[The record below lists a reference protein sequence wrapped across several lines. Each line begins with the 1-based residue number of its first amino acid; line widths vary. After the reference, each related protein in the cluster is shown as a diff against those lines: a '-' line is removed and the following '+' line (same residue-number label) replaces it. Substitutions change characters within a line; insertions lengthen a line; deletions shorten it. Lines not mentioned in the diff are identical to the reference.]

1 MNNKANNGTTFIIIG
16 NGAAGFYAA
25 DAIRQKNSKA
35 YITMISEE
43 SYYSY
48 YRPSLSEYLANEI
61 PDKKLYLKNKNW
73 FEENSINLKLNTKVE
88 SILTK
93 ENKIVLSDGSCLNY
107 DKLILAN
114 GARNFIP
121 PTAGTDKNGVF
132 SLRTINDADKII
144 SYAKDCKKAVVI
156 GGGLLGLEAA
166 WELQNLG
173 LDVTVVEF
181 FQRLLPRQLD
191 EEGAEIFKNQI
202 SNCGINV
209 ILGDSLVEILGNDNV
224 TNIKLKSGT
233 ILDTDMV
240 LFSVGIRANKE
251 LAEKCGIKTDKS
263 VVVNE
268 KMETNI
274 PDIYA
279 CGDVA
284 ELNGRNYGIW
294 PAAVQMGKVAG
305 INASGDELIFK
316 DFVSSTIFSSMD
328 TNLFSSG
335 YFDDECDVLSYNN
348 EDNQIYKK
356 LFFKDNKLVGCILLR
371 DTSLSIKI
379 VKGIR
384 EGYSKEKIISLGLI

>member
-1 MNNKANNGTTFIIIG
+1 MNNKTDSTTFIIIG

-25 DAIRQKNSKA
+25 DAIRQKDSKA
-35 YITMISEE
+35 YITMISDEG
-43 SYYSY
+43 YYSY
-48 YRPSLSEYLANEI
+48 YRPSLSEYLSQEI

-73 FEENSINLKLNTKVE
+73 FEENKINLKLNIKVE
-88 SILTK
+88 NILAK
-93 ENKIVLSDGSCLNY
+93 ENKVVLSDDTFLKY

-114 GARNFIP
+114 GAHNFIP
-121 PTAGTDKNGVF
+121 PTLGADKKGVF
-132 SLRTINDADKII
+132 SLRTINDADEII
-144 SYAKDCKKAVVI
+144 SYSKTSKKAVVI

-181 FQRLLPRQLD
+181 FPRLLPRQLD
-191 EEGAEIFKNQI
+191 EEGAKIFKNQI

-209 ILGDSLVEILGNDNV
+209 ILGDSLIEILGSDKV
-224 TNIKLKSGT
+224 TNIKLKSGS

-240 LFSVGIRANKE
+240 LFSVGIRPNKE
-251 LAEKCGIKTDKS
+251 LAEKCGVKTDKFI
-263 VVVNE
+263 VVNE

-274 PDIYA
+274 PNIYA

-305 INASGDELIFK
+305 INASGGKLTFK
-316 DFVSSTIFSSMD
+316 DFVSSTVFSSMN

-335 YFDDECDVLSYNN
+335 YFDDECDILSHKN
-348 EDNQIYKK
+348 EDTQIYKK
-356 LFFKDNKLVGCILLR
+356 LFFKADKLVGCILLG
-371 DTSLSIKI
+371 DISLSIKI

-384 EGYSKEKIISLGLI
+384 EGYSKEKAISLGLI

>member
-1 MNNKANNGTTFIIIG
+1 MNDKSGNTTFIIIG

-25 DAIRQKNSKA
+25 DAIRQKNSRA
-35 YITMISEE
+35 SITMISDE

-73 FEENSINLKLNTKVE
+73 FEENNINLKLNIEVE

-93 ENKIVLSDGSCLNY
+93 ENKIVLSDGTSLKY

-121 PTAGTDKNGVF
+121 PTPGADKKGVF
-132 SLRTINDADKII
+132 SLRTINDADEII
-144 SYAKDCKKAVVI
+144 SYAKCSKKAVVI

-181 FQRLLPRQLD
+181 FPRLLPRQLD
-191 EEGAEIFKNQI
+191 REGAEIFKNQI
-202 SNCGINV
+202 SNCGVNV
-209 ILGDSLVEILGNDNV
+209 ILGDSLIEILGNDKV
-224 TNIKLKSGT
+224 INIKLKSGN

-251 LAEKCGIKTDKS
+251 LAERSGIKTDKS
-263 VVVNE
+263 IVVNE
-268 KMETNI
+268 KMETNM

-305 INASGDELIFK
+305 GNASGDELIFK
-316 DFVSSTIFSSMD
+316 DFVSSTIFSSMN

-335 YFDDECDVLSYNN
+335 YFDDECDILSYKD
-348 EDNQIYKK
+348 EHTQVYKK
-356 LFFKDNKLVGCILLR
+356 LFFKNNKLVGCILLG
-371 DTSLSIKI
+371 DTSSSIKM

-384 EGYSKEKIISLGLI
+384 EGYSKEKVLSLNLI

>member
-1 MNNKANNGTTFIIIG
+1 MNNETNGTTFIIIG

-43 SYYSY
+43 NYYSY
-48 YRPSLSEYLANEI
+48 YRPSLSEYLAKDI
-61 PDKKLYLKNKNW
+61 SDKKLYLKNKDW

-88 SILTK
+88 NILPK
-93 ENKIVLSDGSCLNY
+93 ENKIVLSDGTCLKY

-132 SLRTINDADKII
+132 SLRTINDADEII
-144 SYAKDCKKAVVI
+144 SYAKDSKKAVVI

-191 EEGAEIFKNQI
+191 EEGAEIFKKQI

-233 ILDTDMV
+233 TLDTDMV

-356 LFFKDNKLVGCILLR
+356 LFFKDNKLVGCILLG

>member
-1 MNNKANNGTTFIIIG
+1 MNNKANGTTFIIIG

-48 YRPSLSEYLANEI
+48 YRPSLSEYLAKEI
-61 PDKKLYLKNKNW
+61 SDKKLYLKNKNW

-88 SILTK
+88 NILTK
-93 ENKIVLSDGSCLNY
+93 ENEIVLSDGTCLKY

-121 PTAGTDKNGVF
+121 PTSGAEKNGVF

-144 SYAKDCKKAVVI
+144 SYGKKSKKAVVI

-166 WELQNLG
+166 WELRNLG

-181 FQRLLPRQLD
+181 FPRLLPRQLD

-233 ILDTDMV
+233 TLDTDMV

-251 LAEKCGIKTDKS
+251 LAEQCGIRTDKS

-274 PDIYA
+274 PNIYA

-305 INASGDELIFK
+305 TNASGDELIFK
-316 DFVSSTIFSSMD
+316 DFVSSTIFSSMN

-335 YFDDECDVLSYNN
+335 YFDDECDILSYKN
-348 EDNQIYKK
+348 EDNRIYKK
-356 LFFKDNKLVGCILLR
+356 LFFKDNKLVGCILLG

-384 EGYSKEKIISLGLI
+384 EGYSKEKSISLGLI